1 MTRMEDVC
9 ASKIMN
15 RRIPVG
21 LLALQLILNLEST
34 YAQDRTRNSTT
45 DGGSTVGAYRAIET
59 NDAAPNT
66 RYSTTQ
72 TSEPQY
78 AGYDRVPAYV
88 ASPYPVYHRDYYR
101 QTRYNPAY
109 AIPPSNLPL
118 FPERKPDWN
127 PSRSLWYSAR
137 PAPWYFGHWY
147 YPRYV
152 RSTNGMPTESVM
164 SSNAACPP
172 GSGPIR
178 AMETI
183 DAMPTMP

>member
-1 MTRMEDVC
+1 
-9 ASKIMN
+9 MN
-15 RRIPVG
+15 CRIPVG
-21 LLALQLILNLEST
+21 FVALLVMMTVNPSD
-34 YAQDRTRNSTT
+34 AQDRTRFSTA
-45 DGGSTVGAYRAIET
+45 GGGTTVWARESVET

-66 RYSTTQ
+66 RDSTPQ
-72 TSEPQY
+72 TSEPMY
-78 AGYDRVPAYV
+78 AGYDRLPAYI
-88 ASPYPVYHRDYYR
+88 ASPYPIYHRDYYR

-109 AIPPSNLPL
+109 ATPPSNLPL

-152 RSTNGMPTESVM
+152 RSTNGMSTDPGVN
-164 SSNAACPP
+164 SNPACPP

-178 AMETI
+178 SMGAI
-183 DAMPTMP
+183 DEMPIMP